1 MQVQKVGQLGEISLC
16 VGKEIKIWWPHS
28 ETILLS
34 VLVSVI
40 AVLSPTSVKV
50 VYF

>member
-1 MQVQKVGQLGEISLC
+1 MQAQKVVQLGEISLC
-16 VGKEIKIWWPHS
+16 MGKEIKVWWPHS
-28 ETILLS
+28 QAILHS

-40 AVLSPTSVKV
+40 AVLSPTAVKV